1 MSKAKKIAWFRRR
14 GMKKLIPGG
23 LLVGIIVL
31 GTLLSLIW
39 TPYNPNAADLRAIGV
54 GPLGTDSAGCFHV
67 LGTDQL
73 GRDMLSRVMVG
84 GQLSLLIAILAVFC
98 SALIGTVLGVAS
110 AYYEGWFDHFM
121 GMIVEVQH
129 SIPMLLIIVLVL
141 TLFGSSIWV
150 LAGGLAI
157 SEWFSIF
164 RQTRAKTLVQ
174 KKQDYTL
181 AAKVLGAS
189 NARIIFAHLL
199 PNVLPTTIV
208 FATLLIGT
216 VILRGRSELFGT
228 WCFKTLCDVG
238 AHGSRW
244 SGEHEHGLVDID
256 HSGDLDSRIC
266 NRNQSSWRRNTPS
279 ITNGINRRK

>member
-84 GQLSLLIAILAVFC
+84 GPLSLLIAILAVFC

-216 VILRGRSELFGT
+216 VILAEAGLSFLGLGVSRPYATWGRMVADGQ
-228 WCFKTLCDVG
+228 
-238 AHGSRW
+238 A
-244 SGEHEHGLVDID
+244 
-256 HSGDLDSRIC
+256 
-266 NRNQSSWRRNTPS
+266 NMNTAWWISTIPA
-279 ITNGINRRK
+279 IWIAGFVIGINLLGDGIRQVLRME